1 MCALASSGACSI
13 DGLSFHLLADQ
24 SEWEALDESL
34 PRAKAEVW
42 YSLAA
47 RSRTT
52 GEVVGGIVASTSYGG
67 LYVLAIGVRSDW
79 RRTRG
84 VGRALLRSVVER
96 VRTATSATERPGV
109 LHLTT
114 FDFQG
119 FEYYPK
125 LGFHQDAVLAGWAH
139 GMSAAFF
146 SLPLGIDEAGDAERL
161 LQPQHS
167 PASDATLPD
176 FTIEPVEMSALN
188 TFLTEV
194 FVSHAQETLGLDEQD
209 FVFAFEARVPAGVA
223 AAQHTGGEQPT
234 VRVATVTAS
243 SFWGG
248 VMVRCVAVDEPYR
261 GRGIGSRLVQLALEY
276 ARSRGCSVATVD
288 LLSTEAREQDSFWR
302 RLGFRE
308 FGRTPGFVDGAEMV
322 HLSLHMTPG
331 TESHTTAQQNNS

>member
-1 MCALASSGACSI
+1 MCALASSGASSI
-13 DGLSFHLLADQ
+13 DGLSFHLVADQ
-24 SEWEALDESL
+24 REWEALDESL
-34 PRAKAEVW
+34 PKAKAEVW

-109 LHLTT
+109 LHLAT

-119 FEYYPK
+119 LEYYPK
-125 LGFHQDAVLAGWAH
+125 LGFHQDAALAGWAH

-161 LQPQHS
+161 LQLQHS
-167 PASDATLPD
+167 QASEPPD
-176 FTIEPVEMSALN
+176 FTIEPVEQSAID

-194 FVSHAQETLGLDEQD
+194 FASHAQETLGLDEQD
-209 FVFAFEARVPAGVA
+209 FDFAFEARVPA
-223 AAQHTGGEQPT
+223 AAQRTAGEQPT
-234 VRVATVTAS
+234 VRVAAVTAV

-248 VMVRCVAVDEPYR
+248 VMLRCVAVDEPYR